1 MADEITICPL
11 CRWEAKVYSGDA
23 DHVICEHCGT
33 FKITRTVQATLG
45 NDETKWLVPYLSAH
59 TRQASERGEVITLPG
74 SNWKDLARANK
85 NNDQSMKLCNLLQ
98 LIGRNTMPGR
108 SMTIKVDRD
117 HPLLDAFDGLELAFL
132 INSQTELGYIEHI
145 HSEETYR
152 LTAKGWDAIQAA
164 GVN

>member
-1 MADEITICPL
+1 
-11 CRWEAKVYSGDA
+11 
-23 DHVICEHCGT
+23 
-33 FKITRTVQATLG
+33 
-45 NDETKWLVPYLSAH
+45 
-59 TRQASERGEVITLPG
+59 
-74 SNWKDLARANK
+74 K
-85 NNDQSMKLCNLLQ
+85 NTSLSMKLFNLLQ

-132 INSQTELGYIEHI
+132 INSQTELGFIEHI

-164 GVN
+164 GVNGVPGKCFVAMSFHESLKDAYENGIFLAVKEDCKMNPVRMDLVEHNEKICDKMIAEIRTCQFLVSD